1 MNYRRLGKTGLH
13 VSVAG
18 IGTWQY
24 CGDWGKTFTADEV
37 RAILE
42 HGREAGINLLD
53 TAECYG
59 DHVSELLVGE
69 ALASRRGE
77 WVISTKFG
85 HGYDP
90 KNGAKYTD
98 FSAAGVQ
105 RQLEASL
112 RALRTD
118 YVDIYLFHS
127 GDNRALDN
135 PELWTMLDK
144 QKKAGKIAH
153 YGVSLHPDPTD
164 NIYQTTKAAEYGAE
178 VIEVLYNRLE
188 RLAEDG
194 VFYLC
199 RENDIGVIGRVPLS
213 SGYLSGKYHPGS
225 TFPSNDVRE
234 NYHTRAQ
241 REEKLSR
248 AEIIG
253 RHEVPKGTDMAVWA
267 MGWCLQNPAVAAF
280 IGGYKSASQLDSA
293 IGAAQ
298 TASRD
303 HPLAVPEG

>member
-1 MNYRRLGKTGLH
+1 MNYRKLGKTGLR

-24 CGDWGKTFTADEV
+24 CGDWGKTFTAGEV
-37 RAILE
+37 QTILE
-42 HGREAGINLLD
+42 HGREAGVSLLD

-59 DHVSELLVGE
+59 DHVSERLVGE
-69 ALASRRGE
+69 ALGSRRGD

-85 HGYDP
+85 HGYHP
-90 KNGAKYTD
+90 ENGVKFSD

-105 RQLEASL
+105 KQLEESL

-118 YVDIYLFHS
+118 HVDIYLFHS
-127 GDNRALDN
+127 GDNQALDN

-144 QKKAGKIAH
+144 QKQAGKISH

-164 NIYQTTKAAEYGAE
+164 NIDQTTKAIEYGAE

-194 VFYLC
+194 VLPLC
-199 RENDIGVIGRVPLS
+199 MEHGIGVMGRVPLC
-213 SGYLSGKYHPGS
+213 SGYLSGKYHRDS
-225 TFPSNDVRE
+225 VFPSNDVRG
-234 NYHTRAQ
+234 NYHSKAQ

-248 AEIIG
+248 AELIG
-253 RHEVPKGTDMAVWA
+253 RYEVPKGINMAEWA
-267 MGWCLQNPAVAAF
+267 MAWCLRHPAVSTF
-280 IGGYKSASQLDSA
+280 VVGYKSPMQLDSA
-293 IGAAQ
+293 IR
-298 TASRD
+298 ASGMVSTD
-303 HPLAVPEG
+303 HPLAVEAG